1 MRRRAL
7 AWGSPS
13 ERRDADLFLADLFGR
28 PSRQHLREWSDP
40 VPEFDHDPPP
50 RVFDPEASD
59 ELVEVCGFFG
69 PNDVRRTEQEI
80 RNAVVARANAEWAQW
95 HPAGVPRPETD
106 AALFGRLVNYY
117 LAQNADI
124 APDHLTAL
132 QAAALG
138 TINYTPLLS
147 ANTVTGVRDAL
158 ITAAAVPNTTTMKSH
173 VAEGLRHAREANQN
187 TGTTFASWSAVFV
200 VSCVRGAAIALGLE
214 AVIGSPRRH
223 IGKNELL
230 LATIRHSQYAREAR
244 IRRAARRR
252 GTYHAFTPAER
263 EPQPGDIIVLDR
275 QASAVASVTTLA
287 ALPEKLKTHG
297 DIIVEVAPTFVVTI
311 GGNLTSPTLPAIG
324 ESARKRRYPRNAQGF
339 LLVDPP
345 QLFTQEDDTAALA
358 ALPRT
363 STASLHDHSTARIFA
378 LLKPVEECAAVPG
391 QPYKGGVLT

>member
-1 MRRRAL
+1 MRRRAS
-7 AWGSPS
+7 AWGSPR
-13 ERRDADLFLADLFGR
+13 ERRDADLFLADLLGG
-28 PSRQHLREWSDP
+28 PSRQRLREWSDP
-40 VPEFDHDPPP
+40 APEFDHDPSP
-50 RVFDPEASD
+50 VFEPESSD

-95 HPAGVPRPETD
+95 HPAGVPLPESD
-106 AALFGRLVNYY
+106 AALFGRLVTYY

-132 QAAALG
+132 QTAALG
-138 TINYTPLLS
+138 TINYAPFLPPGN
-147 ANTVTGVRDAL
+147 AVTGVRDAL
-158 ITAAAVPNTTTMKSH
+158 ITAASVPNTAMMKSR
-173 VAEGLRHAREANQN
+173 VAEELRHAREANQN
-187 TGTTFASWSAVFV
+187 TGIFASWSAVFV
-200 VSCVRGAAIALGLE
+200 VSCIRGAAIALGLE

-263 EPQPGDIIVLDR
+263 EPQAGDIIVLDR

-287 ALPEKLKTHG
+287 AVPEKLRTHG

-311 GGNLTSPTLPAIG
+311 GGNLTSPTPPVVG
-324 ESARKRRYPRNAQGF
+324 ESVRKRRYPRNAQGF

-358 ALPRT
+358 ALPLT